1 MRKLKRQSQVLTSPQ
16 NIYDYDYHA
25 ADGYYPAIFRNGSLK
40 CLNQCREDFAME
52 YFCFIFVN
60 KNSVSPGETV
70 RLAECGGGVALVE
83 TFLFKEQSQ

>member
-1 MRKLKRQSQVLTSPQ
+1 MGGIRKLKRQSQALTSPQ

-25 ADGYYPAIFRNGSLK
+25 GDGYYPAMFRNGSLK
-40 CLNQCREDFAME
+40 CLNHCREDFAIE

-70 RLAECGGGVALVE
+70 RVAECGGGGGL
-83 TFLFKEQSQ
+83 K